1 MSPSDR
7 ATASLAPKQPNN
19 RSNTMPLPR
28 SFGSDMKRT
37 PLYPVS
43 EEDELENDNDDI
55 LSILEMKKPTVRPKS
70 AADIERGRSSESIRT
85 TSSVETKRSKAMSS
99 RSVSSETTNHNL
111 PVSRDNAASSK
122 QLEVMLDQLKDLHND
137 VQQVLEKQHQ
147 TSAEQADVIDVKLEH
162 YSSSLDETISSAL
175 TSIIS
180 KIATS
185 QSEISVL
192 CQGIEQ
198 LKNWAK
204 STHIHSSTL
213 SKSIESLCSSVA
225 KHNEDL
231 IDLTA
236 AFKTALKAQKMSSTE
251 QNESLNFLK
260 RVSNE
265 NKTLLEDMW
274 ASYEKDSLLLRK
286 EQEALLAQKEKIAQ
300 DRILLEKAEA
310 LFEQR
315 KV

>member
-1 MSPSDR
+1 LSPSDR

-111 PVSRDNAASSK
+111 PVSSDNAASSK

-162 YSSSLDETISSAL
+162 YSSSLDETISSAF
-175 TSIIS
+175 S

-198 LKNWAK
+198 LKNWAE
-204 STHIHSSTL
+204 STHNHSSTL

-251 QNESLNFLK
+251 QKESLNFLK

-274 ASYEKDSLLLRK
+274 ASYEKDSLLVRK